1 MLSTGVANT
10 VENVMDKVADRH
22 EREKWDKLYIIDVVR
37 FIRLYSIAV
46 IHIIIIPLIPS
57 I

>member
-22 EREKWDKLYIIDVVR
+22 EREKWDKVYIIDVVR